1 MNKGPFRIL
10 RGPLSKRRVDLGI
23 ALFAAAAAQII
34 AVPLPLILRTA
45 VHSVTQQQ
53 NSLYEWF
60 SSQDSLLMG
69 FAVALALMA
78 LMQAI
83 FRWLQEVRGE
93 NVAQGVL
100 ADLRSQMYEHLQ
112 TLPQG
117 FFDRRPAGRV
127 LIRFIGDSN
136 ALRAWLGRI
145 VITFPADV
153 ITVLGVTAAVTY
165 IHPDFLAAALMPLLM
180 ILPAIT
186 WINPRSRGW
195 TRKARRGQSRLCML
209 LNDRLA
215 CMGLIKS
222 VGVQSQDRAQA
233 RNLID
238 DIATANVRR
247 ARLDA
252 WAKSISVMCA
262 TLALSGVGLWGT
274 RLWLMSEI
282 NHFDLLAAVWLMLL
296 LRGPIH
302 RISGANVTH
311 QRARVAVERIGQLLQ
326 RPSEPGTGVQYVPYS
341 GPGRHVQLHRVS
353 YRKPGRRWVLRR
365 LSAEITGPGLTV
377 VSDHGGDAKSVVL
390 ELLLRLRRPHRGRIQ
405 LDGQL
410 IKTLRVADLRRVIGW
425 VDNGRRIIEIGALSP
440 ALDPNPERLAVARK
454 IWDSTHQISGAI
466 SFDDVLRRSERLR
479 AGKSDRKHGGWTRDA
494 QLRVAI
500 FFAIL
505 DGPAALLID
514 DPTVGLK
521 PEVVDSFFS
530 WLREYAATHMVIAAS
545 NDSRLAAAAEQV
557 IEIPLVAD
565 EPRRKRN
572 SSQLRKKKNR
582 SERAADR
589 ASRVET
595 AA

>member
-1 MNKGPFRIL
+1 M
-10 RGPLSKRRVDLGI
+10 SKRRVDLGI

-215 CMGLIKS
+215 CMWLIKS

-377 VSDHGGDAKSVVL
+377 VSDHGGDA
-390 ELLLRLRRPHRGRIQ
+390 
-405 LDGQL
+405 
-410 IKTLRVADLRRVIGW
+410 RVADLRRVIGW

-514 DPTVGLK
+514 
-521 PEVVDSFFS
+521 
-530 WLREYAATHMVIAAS
+530 
-545 NDSRLAAAAEQV
+545 
-557 IEIPLVAD
+557 
-565 EPRRKRN
+565 
-572 SSQLRKKKNR
+572 
-582 SERAADR
+582 
-589 ASRVET
+589 
-595 AA
+595 